1 MFGMVDLL
9 PAPPAHLFQART
21 GVVEPPFIV
30 PEDRSALVGHPG
42 ELRDVVGE
50 GAELRLAMAQ
60 GNLRLRVLRDVSQIP
75 REPRR
80 AVAGH
85 PGDGQL
91 DGKLGPVAAHGG
103 RLNSTVQVLRFPGRQ
118 VLVQPAPVRLAI
130 PRRDD
135 ELGEKL
141 PDGLLAGMAEH
152 ARSRRIPGDH
162 PASGV
167 HGNDAVERHLEDRCL
182 LRLAAPRRFLLR
194 KAAQQALELRPE
206 RGGHLRPFLDGRAR
220 RSAEELDDGDGLRA
234 GAQRKCN
241 GAVQPGLPRRFDP
254 R

>member
-103 RLNSTVQVLRFPGRQ
+103 RLHSTVQVLRFPGRQ
-118 VLVQPAPVRLAI
+118 VLVQPAPVRLAL

-135 ELGEKL
+135 EIGEKL
-141 PDGLLAGMAEH
+141 PDGLLA
-152 ARSRRIPGDH
+152 
-162 PASGV
+162 
-167 HGNDAVERHLEDRCL
+167 
-182 LRLAAPRRFLLR
+182 
-194 KAAQQALELRPE
+194 
-206 RGGHLRPFLDGRAR
+206 
-220 RSAEELDDGDGLRA
+220 ELDPCGRKDHSRNPMEDAGLK
-234 GAQRKCN
+234 Q
-241 GAVQPGLPRRFDP
+241 LPRRPGDLATEAVIDDNGP
-254 R
+254 RASELVRGS